1 MKPIKSTS
9 HRGYTINVWPEED
22 PISPR
27 EDSVFGHM
35 VCWNSRYALGDKHC
49 YRTPAEFN
57 ADPERKNDV
66 VILPL
71 YLYDHSGITISTGPF
86 SCPWDSGQVGY
97 IYINKKNVLNELGG
111 QRITSKLR
119 AKARTILEA
128 EVEAYDRYLRGDYV
142 RTSITGPDSELVGG
156 CGDYDDMD
164 YAISEAKAEIDSIIK
179 LKKDELAKAE
189 LSIQAS

>member
-22 PISPR
+22 PINPR
-27 EDSVFGHM
+27 EDSTFGHM
-35 VCWNSRYALGDKHC
+35 ACWHSRYALGDKHC

-57 ADPERKNDV
+57 ADPERKNDALA
-66 VILPL
+66 LPL
-71 YLYDHSGITISTGPF
+71 YLYDHSGITISTEPF
-86 SCPWDSGQVGY
+86 SCPWDSGQVGF
-97 IYINKKNVLNELGG
+97 IYVTKAQVNKEYGC
-111 QRITSKLR
+111 QRITKKVLD
-119 AKARTILEA
+119 KVRTILEA
-128 EVEAYDRYLRGDYV
+128 EVEDYDRYLRGDYV
-142 RTSITGPDSELVGG
+142 RTAIISPDTELVGG